1 MAKTKGLGT
10 TFLSLSAVG
19 RRGTKLQG
27 VEDFCL
33 NLDLTV
39 VQVPYSLDSGRCGAT
54 LQEANARRV
63 VVVLGR
69 ARFRVQGYLAH
80 EKTSSPQDLRTGVP
94 RL

>member
-1 MAKTKGLGT
+1 MAKTEGFGN
-10 TFLSLSAVG
+10 TFLLLSGVG
-19 RRGTKLQG
+19 RRGTKLKG

-63 VVVLGR
+63 VVVLGW
-69 ARFRVQGYLAH
+69 ARFRAQGYLAH
-80 EKTSSPQDLRTGVP
+80 EKTSSPQDHRKGVP